1 MTRLILRTAGIAAG
15 VLVLL
20 AIGWIAWVRVP
31 SGTSPTLQTTL
42 HQLAGNRPCSRLQ
55 IIGVRGHSD
64 PPSDVGPDNR
74 ALILLLEAR
83 LGPSNTADVVSLPY
97 AQGPTLGIVPIWVP
111 RDISSGAD
119 ALDEYLR
126 LRSATCPAETRVLV
140 AQSEGAA
147 LTHLALPRVAERV
160 EATVLLGDP
169 LHLSSAP
176 YDENLGETSDGEL
189 VPWMGMGID
198 VARRTWT
205 DPVPPSLASRIR
217 SYCFTHD
224 HVCSHYL
231 FDRQPST
238 HVDYRNDPVVT
249 GSDRG
254 VLDRAVDFIVGR
266 LGGVSH

>member
-1 MTRLILRTAGIAAG
+1 MRRLILRIAGIVVG
-15 VLVLL
+15 TLVVL

-31 SGTSPTLQTTL
+31 SGTSPKLQTTL
-42 HQLAGNRPCSRLQ
+42 HLLADSRPCSKLQ
-55 IIGVRGHSD
+55 VVGVRGHSD
-64 PPSDVGPDNR
+64 PPSDVGPDVH
-74 ALILLLEAR
+74 ALILLLQAR
-83 LGPSNTADVVSLPY
+83 LGPNSAADVVSLPY
-97 AQGPTLGIVPIWVP
+97 EQGPTLGIVPIWVP
-111 RDISSGAD
+111 RDITSGAD

-126 LRSATCPAETRVLV
+126 LRAATCPAEARVLV

-147 LTHLALPRVAERV
+147 LTHLALPRVAESV

-176 YDENLGETSDGEL
+176 YDENLGGTSDGEL

-198 VARRTWT
+198 VARRSWA
-205 DPVPPSLASRIR
+205 DPVPPNLASRIR

-231 FDRQPST
+231 LDSQPSA
-238 HVDYRNDPVVT
+238 HLEYRNDPVVT

-254 VLDRAVDFIVGR
+254 VLDRAVDFIVAR

>member
-1 MTRLILRTAGIAAG
+1 MRLIPRIAAIMLG
-15 VLVLL
+15 VLALL
-20 AIGWIAWVRVP
+20 VIGWIVWVRVP
-31 SGTSPTLQTTL
+31 SGSSARLQTAL
-42 HQLAGNRPCSRLQ
+42 HELAGGRPCARLQ
-55 IIGVRGHSD
+55 IVGVRGHSD
-64 PPSDVGPDNR
+64 PPSDVGPDVH
-74 ALILLLEAR
+74 ALIVLLEAR
-83 LGPSNTADVVSLPY
+83 LGPDRSADVVSLPY
-97 AQGPTLGIVPIWVP
+97 EQGPSLGIVPIRVP

-126 LRSATCPAETRVLV
+126 LRSATCPAEPKVLV

-160 EATVLLGDP
+160 EAVVLLGDP

-176 YDENLGETSDGEL
+176 YNENLGQTSDGEL

-198 VARRTWT
+198 VARRTWA
-205 DPVPPSLASRIR
+205 DPVPPSTAPRIR

-231 FDRQPST
+231 IDRQPSA
-238 HVDYRNDPVVT
+238 HLDYRNNPVAT

-254 VLDRAVDFIVGR
+254 VLDQAVDFIVGR